1 VGVAG
6 GRLDTGNHSGQSID
20 VVDVRLLCPARDTD
34 EVAADQPQNSGQSQV
49 IAARRVLSRL
59 GDVVGHSAQPR
70 SELRDAFGVQI
81 QICQLVFP
89 PLRLLLLGRRAGC
102 PGSRGTILM
111 VMQTHVVDHP
121 LAAALLTTMRDAR
134 SENATFR
141 SALRRLTHMLV
152 YEAMRDAEVEE
163 FPVDTPVAATTGI
176 RLAKPPLL
184 VPVLRAGLGMVEQA
198 SALIPSAG
206 VGFVGM
212 ARDEETHQPVPYL
225 ESLPADLSGIP
236 VFVLDPM
243 LATGGSM
250 VHTIDLLVARG
261 ATDVTAVCVVAA
273 PAGVDALAA
282 SGHPV
287 RLVIASIDD
296 GLDENAFIVPG
307 LGDAGDRQ
315 FGPR

>member
-1 VGVAG
+1 M
-6 GRLDTGNHSGQSID
+6 D
-20 VVDVRLLCPARDTD
+20 
-34 EVAADQPQNSGQSQV
+34 
-49 IAARRVLSRL
+49 
-59 GDVVGHSAQPR
+59 
-70 SELRDAFGVQI
+70 
-81 QICQLVFP
+81 
-89 PLRLLLLGRRAGC
+89 
-102 PGSRGTILM
+102 
-111 VMQTHVVDHP
+111 THVVDHP
-121 LAAALLTTMRDAR
+121 LAAALLTTMRDER
-134 SENATFR
+134 SSNATFR
-141 SALRRLTHMLV
+141 SALRELTQMLI
-152 YEAMRDAEVEE
+152 YEAIRDAPVEE
-163 FPVDTPVAATTGI
+163 FEVKTPVAVTTGI
-176 RLAKPPLL
+176 RLAHPPLL

-198 SALIPSAG
+198 SSLIPQSQ

-212 ARDEETHQPVPYL
+212 ARDEQTHQPVPYL

-236 VFVLDPM
+236 VYVLDPM

-273 PAGVDALAA
+273 PQGVDALAN

-287 RLVIASIDD
+287 RLVTATVDE